1 MYYRYKSKRRNKR
14 VLKLLA
20 VTLIVGLAAYAAY
33 INRSHLLF
41 WKYSHNKLIQKL
53 DATKKIADP
62 AAREAALQAIA
73 KACDGYRDDNQLSAD
88 GFLLAGSAH
97 FALGECYSGGTFS
110 EKLIYEGPTCALSDK
125 AREEYLQAIRLIKK
139 GVALS
144 GEREADGRY
153 LLMLARSSFMTGFY
167 GMQRIYAM
175 VSAVKPAEGFLDID
189 DLRFSAIVHIQ
200 NGREDRGLEML
211 RSRGR
216 VSDTVEGQLLLAS
229 AYCIARR
236 YTNAIVEYQRIMNRT
251 SDSRV
256 QKLIHINLG
265 KIYFNQAL
273 YSESLNHF
281 TDALGIDER
290 DNQLKVWIG
299 KNYSALGDKIK
310 AKAIWSE
317 VLAADGTNEEVKKL
331 LGHM

>member
-14 VLKLLA
+14 IYRLIA
-20 VTLIVGLAAYAAY
+20 VALVVGLAAYTGY
-33 INRSHLLF
+33 INRHHLLF

-53 DATKKIADP
+53 DNTKKIADP
-62 AAREAALQAIA
+62 TARENALQAIA
-73 KACDGYRDDNQLSAD
+73 KACDGFRGDNPLSAD
-88 GFLLAGSAH
+88 GFFLAGSAH

-110 EKLIYEGPTCALSDK
+110 EKLVYEGPACNLNER
-125 AREEYLQAIRLIKK
+125 AREEYLEAIRLIKK

-144 GEREADGRY
+144 GDREADGRY
-153 LLMLARSSFMTGFY
+153 LFMLARSGFLTGFY
-167 GMQRIYAM
+167 GIGRIFSM
-175 VSAVKPAEGFLDID
+175 VSAVKPAEGVLDLD
-189 DLRFSAIVHIQ
+189 DVRFCAIVHIQ
-200 NGREDRGLEML
+200 NGREDRGLEIL
-211 RSRGR
+211 KSHGKI
-216 VSDTVEGQLLLAS
+216 SDTVEGQLMLAS
-229 AYCIARR
+229 AYYIARR
-236 YTNAIVEYQRIMNRT
+236 YTNAIVEFQRIMNRT
-251 SDSRV
+251 SNSQV

-273 YSESLNHF
+273 YNESLGHF

-290 DNQLKVWIG
+290 DNQLKIWIG